1 MEMNELLEQ
10 AKRLHRAGH
19 LEQAMAMYRGLLELD
34 PNNAD
39 AHNMLGNAFADRKQ
53 WPEAAEC
60 YRQALA
66 VDPEK
71 AAAHYNLG
79 NALSALGL
87 LEDAAACYRRAIKLK
102 PQYAAA
108 HFNLGNV
115 LYDLERWED
124 ATAAF
129 RQALDADLSHPDLDA
144 AFNLA
149 RSLHRAG
156 RLDEAV
162 AYYRQVVQD
171 KPEFHDA
178 YGALS
183 SALLEAGRPQEALD
197 WHRRALD
204 RNPDE
209 PAAHFYLSRTL
220 LMLGQLEAAEAA
232 LRRVL
237 ELDPRSGDAYRTLGR
252 VLESLDKREE
262 LAALAEQWVQAS
274 PDDPQAAHFRAAWTG
289 QHVPPRASDDHVRQ
303 TFDSFAAEFDEAL
316 GHLDYRAPQLL
327 QAALHAAWGNAGAS
341 LEILD
346 AGCGTGLCGPLLRP
360 LARRLVGVDLS
371 RGMLDKARG
380 RSVYDELIEAELT
393 DYLQRWPL
401 TFDAIVAADTLVYFG
416 DLAPVIAVA
425 AGALRGRGILAF
437 TLEHLNTAQDREEFR
452 LEPHG
457 RYSHSESHVRQV
469 LAASGLVVR
478 SIEQAKLRREGD
490 RDVTGLVVLA
500 IRDD

>member
-1 MEMNELLEQ
+1 
-10 AKRLHRAGH
+10 
-19 LEQAMAMYRGLLELD
+19 
-34 PNNAD
+34 
-39 AHNMLGNAFADRKQ
+39 
-53 WPEAAEC
+53 
-60 YRQALA
+60 
-66 VDPEK
+66 
-71 AAAHYNLG
+71 
-79 NALSALGL
+79 
-87 LEDAAACYRRAIKLK
+87 
-102 PQYAAA
+102 
-108 HFNLGNV
+108 
-115 LYDLERWED
+115 
-124 ATAAF
+124 
-129 RQALDADLSHPDLDA
+129 
-144 AFNLA
+144 
-149 RSLHRAG
+149 
-156 RLDEAV
+156 LDEAV

-204 RNPDE
+204 RNPDD

-237 ELDPRSGDAYRTLGR
+237 EIDPRSGDAYKTLGR

-289 QHVPPRASDDHVRQ
+289 QHVPPRASDDHVRR

-327 QAALHAAWGNAGAS
+327 QAALHAARGNAGAS

-346 AGCGTGLCGPLLRP
+346 AGCGTGLCGSLLRP

-380 RSVYDELIEAELT
+380 RRVYDELIEAELT
-393 DYLQRWPL
+393 DYLQRCPL

-416 DLAPVIAVA
+416 DLAPVIAA
-425 AGALRGRGILAF
+425 AAAALRGRGILAF
-437 TLEHLNTAQDREEFR
+437 TLEHLSAAQDNQEFC

-457 RYSHSESHVRQV
+457 RYSHSESYIRQV
-469 LAASGLVVR
+469 LAASGLAVR
-478 SIEQAKLRREGD
+478 SIEPAKLRQEGD
-490 RDVTGLVVLA
+490 RDVMGLVVLA
-500 IRDD
+500 IRADGYPVGPHKM

>member
-1 MEMNELLEQ
+1 
-10 AKRLHRAGH
+10 
-19 LEQAMAMYRGLLELD
+19 MAVYRGLLELD

-39 AHNMLGNAFADRKQ
+39 AHNMLGNAFADLKQ

-60 YRQALA
+60 YRQAVA

-289 QHVPPRASDDHVRQ
+289 QQVPPRTSDDHVRQ
-303 TFDSFAAEFDEAL
+303 TFDGFAAEFDEAL

-327 QAALHAAWGNAGAS
+327 HAALHAAWGNAEAS

-360 LARRLVGVDLS
+360 LAQASGRRRPFPWDARQGTGAKCLRRTDRSRVDRLS
-371 RGMLDKARG
+371 AALAACVRRDCRSRHAGLFWRPGTGDRRRG
-380 RSVYDELIEAELT
+380 RRTSRPRDPGLYARTPQHRSGE
-393 DYLQRWPL
+393 
-401 TFDAIVAADTLVYFG
+401 
-416 DLAPVIAVA
+416 
-425 AGALRGRGILAF
+425 GRI
-437 TLEHLNTAQDREEFR
+437 
-452 LEPHG
+452 P
-457 RYSHSESHVRQV
+457 S
-469 LAASGLVVR
+469 
-478 SIEQAKLRREGD
+478 
-490 RDVTGLVVLA
+490 
-500 IRDD
+500 